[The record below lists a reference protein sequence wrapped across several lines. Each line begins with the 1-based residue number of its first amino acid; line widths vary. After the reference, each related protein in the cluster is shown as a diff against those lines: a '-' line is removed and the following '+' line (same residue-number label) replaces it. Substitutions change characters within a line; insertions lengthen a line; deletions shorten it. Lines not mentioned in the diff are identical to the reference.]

1 MATKTMRVSP
11 ADQAP
16 LIIADWRTGAFT
28 QRDLAS
34 KYRVSV
40 GFVNKTTKDVAKDTA
55 DTVNKLVQAKQELSE
70 LDEHSVNSV
79 HAVVDERTKHI
90 QFFTNAAVKNVSA
103 AVRKITEATTQVE
116 HRMLAETILKGR
128 ETVLGK
134 TPDTAIQINN
144 NAQPEQRRT
153 LADFYARGDAQS
165 SAS

>member
-1 MATKTMRVSP
+1 MATRPPKISP
-11 ADQAP
+11 AEQVP
-16 LIIADWRTGAFT
+16 LIVADWRTGAFT

-40 GFVNKTTKDVAKDTA
+40 GFVNKTTKDVPKDTET
-55 DTVNKLVQAKQELSE
+55 TVNKLVLAKQELSA

-79 HAVVDERTKHI
+79 NAVVDERTRHI
-90 QFFTNAAVKNVSA
+90 EFFNSAAIKNVSS
-103 AVRKITEATTQVE
+103 AVKKIGDETSQME

-153 LADFYARGDAQS
+153 LADFYSRGDA
-165 SAS
+165 